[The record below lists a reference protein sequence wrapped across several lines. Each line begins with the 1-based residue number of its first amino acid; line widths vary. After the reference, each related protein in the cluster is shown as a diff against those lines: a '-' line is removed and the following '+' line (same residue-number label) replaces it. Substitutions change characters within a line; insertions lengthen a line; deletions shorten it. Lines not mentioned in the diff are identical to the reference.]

1 MPEPVHAFTE
11 DALGE
16 HDAVGIAELIRNG
29 TVGPR
34 EVVAAAIARARSVEP
49 TINAIVCERFDDA
62 LTDADHPNT
71 GFFSGIPIFF
81 KDMVDVAG
89 MPTHNGS
96 AAFEK
101 TKIKTRNDPIVEQI
115 LAQGF
120 VNLGKSAMPEFGFTC
135 STEFP
140 RAYRP
145 DTTNPWNSDH
155 SAGGSSGGAG
165 ALVAAG
171 VVPIAHSADGGGST
185 RIPAACCGAVGLKAT
200 NARIQYGALSKD
212 SPSGITME
220 GVITRSVRDTAYFY
234 AEAEKYYRNPKLDP
248 IGLVTS
254 PVTRRLNVAVVDE
267 SIGDRRPDAVTQRE
281 LAKTVA
287 LLESL
292 GHSVKPITAPVPD
305 QFVQDFIDTWALG
318 AMLVYRFG
326 ALVFRGMDRSQVT
339 DLTRYLSSTM
349 TARKLLSMRTVAK
362 RMASYQQ
369 LMEDTFTEHGI
380 DLILSPTLA
389 HPAIKLGE
397 MGMDL
402 PGKDVFERMQ
412 EWAIFTPVANASGGP
427 AITLPLGHDDVNNL
441 PIGMLFWARH
451 GQDKLLLQLAYELE
465 AAAPWKRITAGATTV

>member
-1 MPEPVHAFTE
+1 MPEVVHAFTA
-11 DALGE
+11 DAMGD
-16 HDAVGIAELIRNG
+16 HDAVGIAELIRDG
-29 TVGPR
+29 TVHPK
-34 EVVAAAIARARSVEP
+34 EVVAAAIARARAVEP
-49 TINAIVCERFDDA
+49 TINAIVCERFEQA
-62 LTDADHPNT
+62 LADADHPSS
-71 GFFSGIPIFF
+71 GFFRGIPMFF

-96 AAFEK
+96 AAFEHTRIK
-101 TKIKTRNDPIVEQI
+101 TKSDPIVEQI

-120 VNLGKSAMPEFGFTC
+120 INLGKSTMPEFGFTC

-145 DTTNPWNSDH
+145 DTTNPWNSGH

-200 NARIQYGALSKD
+200 NARILYGALSKGA
-212 SPSGITME
+212 PSGITME

-234 AEAEKYYRNPKLDP
+234 AGAEKHYRNPKLDP

-254 PVTRRLNVAVVDE
+254 PVQRRLNVAVVDE
-267 SIGDRRPDAVTQRE
+267 SIGNRRPDSVTQRE
-281 LAKTVA
+281 LEKTAA

-292 GHSVKPITAPVPD
+292 GHSVKWIKPPVPE
-305 QFVQDFIDTWALG
+305 QFVHDFIDTWALG
-318 AMLVYRFG
+318 AMLVHRFG
-326 ALVFRGMDRSQVT
+326 PLVFRGMDRSKVT

-349 TARKLLSMRTVAK
+349 TAKKLISMPKVAK
-362 RMASYQQ
+362 RMAGYRQH
-369 LMEDTFTEHGI
+369 MEDQFTELDI
-380 DLILSPTLA
+380 DVILSPTLA

-402 PGKDVFERMQ
+402 PGRVVFERMQ

-427 AITLPLGHDDVNNL
+427 ALTLPMGHDEVNNL
-441 PIGMLFWARH
+441 PVGMLFWARH
-451 GQDKLLLQLAYELE
+451 GQDRLLLELAYELE
-465 AAAPWKRITAGATTV
+465 AAAPWRTIF